1 MTRFLS
7 FGKLICSPPNT
18 DTLDSSH
25 VIIISQVERVGGTLS
40 WDRQLITVRPLTDL
54 KPCHLSF
61 AKLKVTAY
69 QDGQQLGIREAYV
82 LNVILTYEN

>member
-7 FGKLICSPPNT
+7 FGKLICSPPIT

-25 VIIISQVERVGGTLS
+25 VITLSQVGRVGGTLS

-54 KPCHLSF
+54 
-61 AKLKVTAY
+61 
-69 QDGQQLGIREAYV
+69 
-82 LNVILTYEN
+82 